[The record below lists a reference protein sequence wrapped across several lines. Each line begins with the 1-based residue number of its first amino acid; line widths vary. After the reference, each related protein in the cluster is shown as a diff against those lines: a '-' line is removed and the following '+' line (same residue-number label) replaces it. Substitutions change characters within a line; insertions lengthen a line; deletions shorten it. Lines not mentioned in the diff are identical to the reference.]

1 MAKIVKSKS
10 TILAVVVSLVVLV
23 SLAWPH
29 CQVPCGIYNDQMRF
43 DIMTEHITTIE
54 KAMNQITEL
63 SAQPKPN
70 MNQIVR
76 WVGNKDEHADE
87 MSEII
92 TYYFMAQRIK
102 PAGENDATAYKQ
114 YIMQLTLLHEML
126 IYATK
131 AKQTTDLA
139 NIEKLRALLAKFHD
153 VYFAKTGVGG

>member
-1 MAKIVKSKS
+1 MRRQTTKRLLLISAAIMAAF
-10 TILAVVVSLVVLV
+10 LAT
-23 SLAWPH
+23 LAYSH
-29 CQVPCGIYNDQMRF
+29 CQIPCGIYNDQMRF
-43 DIMTEHITTIE
+43 DMITEHITTIE
-54 KAMNQITEL
+54 KATNQITEL
-63 SAQPKPN
+63 SAQPRPN

-102 PAGENDATAYKQ
+102 PAGENDVTAYKQ
-114 YIMQLTLLHEML
+114 YVMQLTLLHEML

-131 AKQTTDLA
+131 TKQTTDLA